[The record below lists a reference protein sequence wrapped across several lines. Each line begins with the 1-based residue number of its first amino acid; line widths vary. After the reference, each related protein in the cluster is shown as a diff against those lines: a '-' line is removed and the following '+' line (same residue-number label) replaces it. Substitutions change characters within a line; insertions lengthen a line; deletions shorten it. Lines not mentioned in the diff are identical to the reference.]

1 MGTNNTN
8 EISRRGF
15 VASVAAAGVAAGAAM
30 VARPAQ
36 AQPAVTDDTTWDKEC
51 DVLVIGY
58 GGAGAVSAIAAHD
71 AGADVLVLEK
81 QGIGGGNTMM
91 SGGGVLCPTDKDQAY
106 TYMTKLFDISHSEMD
121 ESLVRVFADR
131 SVENVDFVCSLKP
144 DTQMAVYGGA
154 SYKSVEGADSQQKY
168 GVVADT
174 EDKTTGTGHTGADLF
189 AVYDYAVSERGIQV
203 MLSTPAKRLLT
214 NAAGEVVGAVATTQD
229 GADINVKARKAVILT
244 TGGYEYDEKMLQ
256 NHVKGYPIYALG
268 STGNTGDGVRMAM
281 GVGAEIWHMNG
292 VSCALG
298 FHCDDY
304 PNGFLNGVLQPSTI
318 WVNKQGKR
326 FVNEKGVENHAG
338 LLAVDAYD
346 AQTLDYDAIPAYR
359 IYDETA
365 RQMGKA
371 VKTPLWSDDNLE
383 EVDKGYVMK
392 ADTIAE
398 LAEKIGVDPDTLVAT
413 VEKWNEDV
421 AAGEDTLFGRPV
433 EHVENTQYKNEEN
446 DNASSAPLDTPPFY
460 AIPTYPTMFN
470 TQGGPHR
477 NDAAQVLDVFG
488 DPIPRLYSAGELGSF
503 WGLIYQGAG
512 NNAES
517 VVFGRIAGENAA
529 KLESWDK

>member
-1 MGTNNTN
+1 MSANSTNQ
-8 EISRRGF
+8 ISRRSF
-15 VASVAAAGVAAGAAM
+15 VSTIAATGVAAGATMIAQ
-30 VARPAQ
+30 PAQ
-36 AQPAVTDDTTWDKEC
+36 AQPAVADNTTWDKEC

-326 FVNEKGVENHAG
+326 
-338 LLAVDAYD
+338 
-346 AQTLDYDAIPAYR
+346 
-359 IYDETA
+359 
-365 RQMGKA
+365 
-371 VKTPLWSDDNLE
+371 
-383 EVDKGYVMK
+383 YVMK

-433 EHVENTQYKNEEN
+433 EHVENTQYKNEES